1 MIKTNKFANDTSFL
15 FGNFREISTETKE
28 KLLLASSESKVF
40 KQMDASE
47 IPSQASTSI
56 FKASIVTRKKKLKQF
71 IVLQKV
77 QNIKL
82 RKIKMG

>member
-56 FKASIVTRKKKLKQF
+56 FKASIVTRKKKVKTIHSF
-71 IVLQKV
+71 TKSSEYKV
-77 QNIKL
+77 K
-82 RKIKMG
+82 KD